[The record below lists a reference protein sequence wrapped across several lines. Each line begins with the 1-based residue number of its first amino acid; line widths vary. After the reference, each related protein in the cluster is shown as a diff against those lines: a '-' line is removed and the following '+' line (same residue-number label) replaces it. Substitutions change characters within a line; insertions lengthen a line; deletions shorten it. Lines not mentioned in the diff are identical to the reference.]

1 MGQGSEDE
9 RNGVTRRAGTGLF
22 GGAIG
27 DPRCRL
33 RLGLRLGLL
42 WRAACE
48 GQLFAWVGGWSE
60 EGWRSVKHGGCVA
73 AGRRWHLS
81 CSSQRQVVREI
92 GEKDWV
98 VIWECKWKSFK
109 LFDDGMGWY

>member
-9 RNGVTRRAGTGLF
+9 RDGVPRRAGTGLC

-27 DPRCRL
+27 DPRCR
-33 RLGLRLGLL
+33 LRLGLL

-48 GQLFAWVGGWSE
+48 GQLFARVGGGSE
-60 EGWRSVKHGGCVA
+60 EGWRSVEHGGCVA

-81 CSSQRQVVREI
+81 CSSQRQVCSNVETLI
-92 GEKDWV
+92 GLGRDLRMQVENVW
-98 VIWECKWKSFK
+98 KW
-109 LFDDGMGWY
+109 